1 MSVLER
7 LKSMLGLA
15 NSQSGDRQS
24 RNRGNTSVTVEHEP
38 DVETEAAV
46 KGTDTEAATPA
57 SETTAEPAPD
67 MTEPETA
74 DEAPTEDEDAS
85 ERDEVASEPVT
96 ELSGIGPAYGE
107 RLAGVGIESVA
118 DLAGADAAAIA
129 AETDLSEKRVAG
141 WIEQARER

>member
-1 MSVLER
+1 M
-7 LKSMLGLA
+7 
-15 NSQSGDRQS
+15 
-24 RNRGNTSVTVEHEP
+24 TVEHEP

-85 ERDEVASEPVT
+85 ASEPDEVASEPVT